1 MSQSPEPSPAATRV
15 DPNRPS
21 TAAFVTGWLLT
32 ILPAAGL
39 IFSGVMKLIQPGPPE
54 EVAKYLDPI
63 GWKLE
68 QMVGLGI
75 LELTCVII
83 YLIPQTAVLGAI
95 LVTGYIGSIIATH
108 VRVGD
113 FGIVPFIIVG
123 VLIWLGLFLRY
134 RGCDGSFRS
143 SFEAIRLHVHFGWL
157 AAQSISPVRPT
168 CQRVGQTYQWLVRA
182 YAFHVRAQMQSSC
195 AFYIRR
201 VSLPHRL
208 ISH

>member
-1 MSQSPEPSPAATRV
+1 MSQSSESKPARAPV

-32 ILPAAGL
+32 ILPAAAL

-83 YLIPQTAVLGAI
+83 YLIPQTSVLGAI
-95 LVTGYIGSIIATH
+95 LVTGYIGGIIATH

-113 FGIVPFIIVG
+113 FGIVPFIIIG

-134 RGCDGSFRS
+134 PK
-143 SFEAIRLHVHFGWL
+143 L
-157 AAQSISPVRPT
+157 
-168 CQRVGQTYQWLVRA
+168 
-182 YAFHVRAQMQSSC
+182 
-195 AFYIRR
+195 RR
-201 VSLPHRL
+201 MIPFNF
-208 ISH
+208 

>member
-1 MSQSPEPSPAATRV
+1 MSQSPESSPAATPV

-39 IFSGVMKLIQPGPPE
+39 IFSGVMKLIQPGAPE
-54 EVAKYLDPI
+54 DVAKYLDPI

-75 LELTCVII
+75 LELTCVIL

-95 LVTGYIGSIIATH
+95 LVTGYIGGIIATH

-113 FGIVPFIIVG
+113 FGIVPFIIIG
-123 VLIWLGLFLRY
+123 VLIWLGLFFRYPKLR
-134 RGCDGSFRS
+134 RMIPFN
-143 SFEAIRLHVHFGWL
+143 H
-157 AAQSISPVRPT
+157 
-168 CQRVGQTYQWLVRA
+168 
-182 YAFHVRAQMQSSC
+182 
-195 AFYIRR
+195 
-201 VSLPHRL
+201 
-208 ISH
+208 

>member
-1 MSQSPEPSPAATRV
+1 MSQSPESSPAARPV

-39 IFSGVMKLIQPGPPE
+39 IFSAVMKLIQPGTPE
-54 EVAKYLDPI
+54 EAAKYLDPI

-68 QMVGLGI
+68 QLVGLGI

-95 LVTGYIGSIIATH
+95 LVTGYIGGILATH

-113 FGIVPFIIVG
+113 FGIVPFIIIG
-123 VLIWLGLFLRY
+123 VLTWLGLFLRY
-134 RGCDGSFRS
+134 PK
-143 SFEAIRLHVHFGWL
+143 L
-157 AAQSISPVRPT
+157 
-168 CQRVGQTYQWLVRA
+168 
-182 YAFHVRAQMQSSC
+182 
-195 AFYIRR
+195 RR
-201 VSLPHRL
+201 MIPFNL
-208 ISH
+208 